1 MSPVSH
7 ARHCRAVLSS
17 SCVLTSIALLGAFS
31 AAAQQS
37 ASPHLLPPV
46 EVDPPHKPAV
56 KKPVVAGGSHA
67 RSAASAQ
74 RPVAPAAASPTGIA
88 TPAAEAGRSITVVT
102 DKDIATQQGRSLPD
116 ILSTV
121 PGLTVVQAGGPGGQS
136 TVSTRGTS
144 ANHTKLVIDGVD
156 VGNVTNSNGAPD
168 VEHLLTADIQR
179 LEVLRGPQSGLYG
192 ADALG
197 GVISIT
203 TRKGDGPAQ
212 ATGSIETGAYRSF
225 NQTAGLSGS
234 KDQFNYAF
242 NIAHLHAG
250 DVPVTPWQLLP
261 PGRKA
266 IGNAYDNVTASTR
279 LGVDLNEAWTLNA
292 LVRHTDAS
300 LLFTGDSGSPSFP
313 NATQSHHTDRQLTT
327 REEAVWSLLGGR
339 IRNHFG
345 VNYVN
350 NWSYDLAPGNPAPTI
365 ATGERIKY
373 DWRAVAEIA
382 PRNHLV
388 VGLEQQAERLKAAE
402 VLAENGNKAGFV
414 ELQTEFAKRWFV
426 VASLRDDVDD
436 RFGGHGTYRIAP
448 AVILPVTET
457 RLKAS
462 YGTGFKV
469 PTLSQ
474 LYQNFP
480 AFNFFANPNLKPE
493 ASIGYDAG
501 FEQPLFDDRLRFGA
515 TYFHNDITNLISF
528 NANATSFANIGFAT
542 TEGTESFV
550 AAKLTDRIWLRADYT
565 FTRAVDASTGQQLL
579 RQPREKWSATA
590 TWLPVD
596 ALTLSATLLRV
607 GDWLD
612 VSRDGT
618 TTGLVAPGYTLVN
631 LRGDYAL
638 SDQVKLFARIDNL
651 FNRHYQNPTGF
662 LAPGFGM
669 FGGIRMAT
677 SGLQ

>member
-1 MSPVSH
+1 M
-7 ARHCRAVLSS
+7 R
-17 SCVLTSIALLGAFS
+17 F
-31 AAAQQS
+31 
-37 ASPHLLPPV
+37 LPPV
-46 EVDPPHKPAV
+46 EVDPPHKPAAR
-56 KKPVVAGGSHA
+56 KPVVAGRSHA

-388 VGLEQQAERLKAAE
+388 VGLEQ
-402 VLAENGNKAGFV
+402 
-414 ELQTEFAKRWFV
+414 
-426 VASLRDDVDD
+426 
-436 RFGGHGTYRIAP
+436 
-448 AVILPVTET
+448 
-457 RLKAS
+457 
-462 YGTGFKV
+462 
-469 PTLSQ
+469 
-474 LYQNFP
+474 
-480 AFNFFANPNLKPE
+480 
-493 ASIGYDAG
+493 
-501 FEQPLFDDRLRFGA
+501 
-515 TYFHNDITNLISF
+515 
-528 NANATSFANIGFAT
+528 
-542 TEGTESFV
+542 
-550 AAKLTDRIWLRADYT
+550 
-565 FTRAVDASTGQQLL
+565 
-579 RQPREKWSATA
+579 
-590 TWLPVD
+590 
-596 ALTLSATLLRV
+596 
-607 GDWLD
+607 
-612 VSRDGT
+612 
-618 TTGLVAPGYTLVN
+618 
-631 LRGDYAL
+631 
-638 SDQVKLFARIDNL
+638 
-651 FNRHYQNPTGF
+651 
-662 LAPGFGM
+662 
-669 FGGIRMAT
+669 
-677 SGLQ
+677 